1 MAAATRTSEQLGL
14 DFDPVC
20 EVSLASGGGGGGE
33 GLSGTE
39 ED

>member
-1 MAAATRTSEQLGL
+1 MAAATRTSEQLGF

-20 EVSLASGGGGGGE
+20 EVSLASGGGGSGE